1 MKLWILA
8 ENTAC
13 AEGMLPE
20 HGLSLYMETGSRR
33 ILFDMGQTDA
43 FARNA
48 ARMGV
53 NLEKVDTAVLSHGH
67 YDHGGGMAAFLEIN
81 TQAPVYVSAY
91 AFCHCRNS
99 RGKYIGLDKTLEGHP
114 RLMPVKGER
123 SLGPGLTLYAAGGPL
138 EPVAGSGMTVLEPE
152 GPRPEDFRHEQYLLI
167 REGRKRILFSG
178 CSHRGIR
185 EIAARFRPDVLVGG
199 FHLMGWEEEQELA
212 DLAQGLLALPTR
224 YYTGHC
230 TGERQFAFLKT
241 RMGQRLEAISTGL
254 CLEL

>member
-67 YDHGGGMAAFLEIN
+67 YDHGGGMAAFLHPE
-81 TQAPVYVSAY
+81 
-91 AFCHCRNS
+91 
-99 RGKYIGLDKTLEGHP
+99 LDP
-114 RLMPVKGER
+114 
-123 SLGPGLTLYAAGGPL
+123 LGSGYAAL
-138 EPVAGSGMTVLEPE
+138 AIRRAQPVAA
-152 GPRPEDFRHEQYLLI
+152 
-167 REGRKRILFSG
+167 IL
-178 CSHRGIR
+178 R
-185 EIAARFRPDVLVGG
+185 L
-199 FHLMGWEEEQELA
+199 
-212 DLAQGLLALPTR
+212 
-224 YYTGHC
+224 
-230 TGERQFAFLKT
+230 
-241 RMGQRLEAISTGL
+241 QR
-254 CLEL
+254 